1 MENRVLSEAI
11 IQKFNA
17 HLLEEE
23 RSAVTI
29 EKYNRD
35 IAALQRY
42 AEGQEISKE
51 LVIAYK
57 KHLIESNYAE
67 RSINSMLAAINSLFQ
82 FLEWYDCRVKA
93 IKLSPEIYRPDEKE
107 LTQKEYVRLVNT
119 AMRQGKEKLAVILQ
133 TICGT
138 GIRISELQFIT
149 VEAVKRGEAKVHCKG
164 KSRKIFIVDALKA
177 LLLEYVRKNH
187 IKSGV
192 IFLSR
197 TGKPMNRTTIWREM
211 KSLCKAAKVN
221 PSKVFPHNL
230 RHLFARV
237 FYKMEK
243 DIAKLA
249 DILGHSSINTTR
261 IYIIS
266 TGKEHKRKMEKMGLV
281 CPMRC

>member
-1 MENRVLSEAI
+1 MKKRILSEGI
-11 IQKFNA
+11 IQEFNTY
-17 HLLEEE
+17 LLGEE
-23 RSAVTI
+23 RSKVTI

-35 IAALQRY
+35 IAALRQF
-42 AEGQEISKE
+42 AEGREISKE
-51 LVIAYK
+51 LVVAYK
-57 KHLIESNYAE
+57 QHLIESGYAE
-67 RSINSMLAAINSLFQ
+67 RSVNSMLAAVNSLFQ

-107 LTQKEYVRLVNT
+107 LTRNEYERLVDT
-119 AMRQGKEKLAVILQ
+119 AMKQGKEKLAAILQ

-138 GIRISELQFIT
+138 GIRISELQFVT

-164 KSRKIFIVDALKA
+164 KSRKVFFVDRLRK
-177 LLLEYVRKNH
+177 LLLEYIKKNH
-187 IKSGV
+187 IISGT
-192 IFLSR
+192 IFLSKAG
-197 TGKPMNRTTIWREM
+197 TPMNRTTVWREM
-211 KSLCKAAKVN
+211 KTLCKAARVN

-266 TGKEHKRKMEKMGLV
+266 TGKEHQKKMEKMGLV

>member
-1 MENRVLSEAI
+1 MERFLTAEIIAEFNR
-11 IQKFNA
+11 
-17 HLLEEE
+17 HLVEEE
-23 RSAVTI
+23 RSQATI

-35 IAALQRY
+35 IKRLVLFLNGGAVT
-42 AEGQEISKE
+42 KE
-51 LVIAYK
+51 TMIAYK
-57 KHLIESNYAE
+57 QHLLEQGYAE
-67 RSINSMLAAINSLFQ
+67 RSVNSMLAAVNSLFQ

-107 LTQKEYVRLVNT
+107 LTRNEYERLVNT
-119 AMRQGKEKLAVILQ
+119 AMKQGKEKLAVILQ

-149 VEAVKRGEAKVHCKG
+149 VDAVKRGEAKVHCKG
-164 KSRKIFIVDALKA
+164 KTRKVFIVSELKT
-177 LLLEYVRKNH
+177 LLLDFIKKNH
-187 IKSGV
+187 IKSGP
-192 IFLSR
+192 IFLSK
-197 TGKPMNRTTIWREM
+197 TGKPMNRTTVWREM
-211 KSLCKAAKVN
+211 KSVCKAANVN

-266 TGKEHKRKMEKMGLV
+266 TGKEHKRKMERMGLV